1 MTYLLAMAF
10 GVFLLPRVWRDLPK
24 AGGWALLLVLSAG
37 WSNFGYVLAMLHGEV
52 MRVLLLFYLAPLWT
66 ILFSF
71 WLLGER
77 LNRFGYLIIT
87 LSLSGALVMLW
98 SPQQGW
104 PLPQN
109 ISEWIGLSAGMSFA
123 LSNVV
128 SRRASHLSVESK
140 SFSLWLGAVV
150 VTLPF
155 LLWQGGVAGQVAAIS
170 VQLWWVIVLMGLTL
184 GATSFAVQYGVSHL
198 SANRAVVLFL
208 FELVIAAVSSYM
220 LVNEAMHLS
229 EWLGAA
235 LIVSASLLSGRLHM
249 EEPAA

>member
-1 MTYLLAMAF
+1 
-10 GVFLLPRVWRDLPK
+10 
-24 AGGWALLLVLSAG
+24 
-37 WSNFGYVLAMLHGEV
+37 
-52 MRVLLLFYLAPLWT
+52 
-66 ILFSF
+66 
-71 WLLGER
+71 
-77 LNRFGYLIIT
+77 
-87 LSLSGALVMLW
+87 
-98 SPQQGW
+98 
-104 PLPQN
+104 
-109 ISEWIGLSAGMSFA
+109 
-123 LSNVV
+123 
-128 SRRASHLSVESK
+128 
-140 SFSLWLGAVV
+140 
-150 VTLPF
+150 
-155 LLWQGGVAGQVAAIS
+155 VAAIS